1 MRANE
6 VKRRW
11 QAGEAC
17 VNGWCAIPNSFSAE
31 LMAHAG
37 WDSLTLDLQHGLVD
51 YQVAVT
57 MLQAISTTATPPL
70 ARVPWAEPGI
80 IMKMLD
86 AGAMGIICPMIN
98 TAEEARKFVGACKYA
113 PLGYRSSG
121 PTRAVIYAG
130 ADYIA
135 NANDEILAIA
145 MIETTEAVDNL
156 DAILSTPGLDGV
168 YIGPTDLALT
178 MGAPP
183 VLDPT
188 DARVVA
194 SIEKIIDAANAK
206 GLGAGIHC
214 ATPEYA
220 ARMIKRGAKLVTI
233 ASDGRLLAAAAAAAV
248 KACKGESAPDQAPAG
263 PGSAY

>member
-17 VNGWCAIPNSFSAE
+17 VNGWCAIPNSFAAE

-37 WDSLTLDLQHGLVD
+37 WDSLTIDLQHGLVD
-51 YQVAVT
+51 YQAAVT

-70 ARVPWAEPGI
+70 ARVPWIEPGI
-80 IMKMLD
+80 IQKMLD
-86 AGAMGIICPMIN
+86 AGAMGIICPMVN
-98 TAEEARKFVGACKYA
+98 TAEDAAKFVGACKYF
-113 PLGYRSSG
+113 PVGYRSSG
-121 PTRAVIYAG
+121 PTRAVLYAG
-130 ADYIA
+130 SDYIA

-145 MIETTEAVDNL
+145 MIETTEAMDNL
-156 DAILSTPGLDGV
+156 DAILATPGLDGV

-178 MGAPP
+178 MNAPP

-194 SIEKIIDAANAK
+194 AIETIIDAANAR

-220 ARMIKRGAKLVTI
+220 AKMIKRGAKLVTI
-233 ASDGRLLAAAAAAAV
+233 ASDGRILASAAAAAV
-248 KACKGESAPDQAPAG
+248 KACKGDAAEAKPAG

>member
-17 VNGWCAIPNSFSAE
+17 VNGWCAIPDSFSAE

-37 WDSLTLDLQHGLVD
+37 WDSVTIDLQHGLVD
-51 YQVAVT
+51 YTAAVP

-70 ARVPWAEPGI
+70 ARVPWIEPGI

-86 AGAMGIICPMIN
+86 AGAMGIICPMVN
-98 TAEEARKFVGACKYA
+98 TPEDAQAFVGACKYF
-113 PLGYRSSG
+113 PVGYRSSG

-130 ADYIA
+130 SDYIA
-135 NANDEILAIA
+135 NANNEILAIA
-145 MIETTEAVDNL
+145 MIETTEAIDNL

-188 DARVVA
+188 DERVVA
-194 SIEKIIDAANAK
+194 EIEKIIDATNAK
-206 GLGAGIHC
+206 GLAAGIHC
-214 ATPEYA
+214 GTPEYA
-220 ARMIKRGAKLVTI
+220 AKMIKRGAKLVTI
-233 ASDGRLLAAAAAAAV
+233 ASDGRLLANAAAAAV
-248 KACKGESAPDQAPAG
+248 KACKGESADQKPAG

>member
-1 MRANE
+1 MRANI
-6 VKRRW
+6 VKQRW

-17 VNGWCAIPNSFSAE
+17 VNGWCAIPSSFAAE
-31 LMAHAG
+31 LMAHSG
-37 WDSLTLDLQHGLVD
+37 WDSITIDLQHGMAD
-51 YQVAVT
+51 YHTAVT
-57 MLQAISTTATPPL
+57 MLQAISTTDVPPL
-70 ARVPWAEPGI
+70 ARVPWLEPGI
-80 IMKMLD
+80 IQRMLD
-86 AGAMGIICPMIN
+86 AGSMGIICPMIN
-98 TAEEARKFVGACKYA
+98 SAEEAEKFVGACKYT

-121 PTRAVIYAG
+121 PVRAAIYAG

-145 MIETTEAVDNL
+145 MIETTEAIENL

-178 MGAPP
+178 MGKPP

-188 DARVVA
+188 DTEVVA
-194 SIEKIIDAANAK
+194 AIEKIIDATNAK

-220 ARMIKRGAKLVTI
+220 AKMIARGAKLVTI
-233 ASDGRLLAAAAAAAV
+233 ASDGRLLQSAAQAAV
-248 KACKGESAPDQAPAG
+248 AECKGQAPAKAG
-263 PGSAY
+263 GGSAY

>member
-1 MRANE
+1 MRANF
-6 VKRRW
+6 VKQRW

-31 LMAHAG
+31 LMAHSG
-37 WDSLTLDLQHGLVD
+37 WDSLTIDLQHGMAD
-51 YQVAVT
+51 YQTAVT
-57 MLQAISTTATPPL
+57 MLQAISTTDVPPL
-70 ARVPWAEPGI
+70 ARVPWLEPGI
-80 IMKMLD
+80 IQRMLD
-86 AGAMGIICPMIN
+86 AGSMGIICPMIN
-98 TAEEARKFVGACKYA
+98 SADEAEKFVGACKYT

-121 PTRAVIYAG
+121 PVRAAIYAG

-145 MIETTEAVDNL
+145 MIETMEAIENL

-178 MGAPP
+178 MGKPP

-188 DARVVA
+188 DADVVA
-194 SIEKIIDAANAK
+194 NIEKIIDAANAK

-214 ATPEYA
+214 GSPEYA
-220 ARMIKRGAKLVTI
+220 AKMIARGAKLVTI
-233 ASDGRLLAAAAAAAV
+233 GSDGRLLQSAAQAAV
-248 KACKGESAPDQAPAG
+248 AKCKGGAPAKAG
-263 PGSAY
+263 GGSAY

>member
-11 QAGEAC
+11 QAGQAC
-17 VNGWCAIPNSFSAE
+17 VNGWCAIPNGFSAE
-31 LMAHAG
+31 LMANAG
-37 WDSLTLDLQHGLVD
+37 WDSLTIDLQHGIVD
-51 YQVAVT
+51 YQAAVG
-57 MLQAISTTATPPL
+57 MLQGISTTAVPPL
-70 ARVPWAEPGI
+70 ARVPWVEPGI

-98 TAEEARKFVGACKYA
+98 TPEDAKTFVGACKYY

-121 PTRAVIYAG
+121 PTRAVVYAG

-145 MIETTEAVDNL
+145 MIETTEAIDNL
-156 DAILSTPGLDGV
+156 DAILDTPGLDGV

-178 MGAPP
+178 MDAPP

-188 DARVVA
+188 DERVVA
-194 SIEKIIDAANAK
+194 AIEKIIDAANAR

-220 ARMIKRGAKLVTI
+220 AKMIKRGAKLVTI
-233 ASDGRLLAAAAAAAV
+233 ASDGRLLAAAAQAAV
-248 KACKGESAPDQAPAG
+248 KACKGDTAEEKATG

>member
-6 VKRRW
+6 IKRRW

-17 VNGWCAIPNSFSAE
+17 VNGWCAMPNSFSAE

-37 WDSLTLDLQHGLVD
+37 WDSLTIDLQHGLVD
-51 YQVAVT
+51 YQAAVT
-57 MLQAISTTATPPL
+57 MLQAISTTAVPPT
-70 ARVPWAEPGI
+70 ARVPWVEPGI

-98 TAEEARKFVGACKYA
+98 TPEDAAKFVGACKYA

-121 PTRAVIYAG
+121 PTRAVVYAG
-130 ADYIA
+130 SDYLS
-135 NANDEILAIA
+135 NANEEILAIA
-145 MIETTEAVDNL
+145 MIETTQALDNL
-156 DAILSTPGLDGV
+156 DAILDTPGLDGV
-168 YIGPTDLALT
+168 YIGPTDLAMT

-188 DARVVA
+188 DKDVVVA
-194 SIEKIIDAANAK
+194 IERIIDAANAR

-220 ARMIKRGAKLVTI
+220 SKMIQRGAKLVTI
-233 ASDGRLLAAAAAAAV
+233 ASDGRILAAAAAAAV
-248 KACKGESAPDQAPAG
+248 KACKGDSSEAKPAG

>member
-1 MRANE
+1 MRANI
-6 VKRRW
+6 VKQRW

-31 LMAHAG
+31 LMAHSG
-37 WDSLTLDLQHGLVD
+37 WDSLTIDLQHGMAD
-51 YQVAVT
+51 YQTAVT
-57 MLQAISTTATPPL
+57 MLQAISTTDVPPL
-70 ARVPWAEPGI
+70 ARVPWLEPGI
-80 IMKMLD
+80 IQRMLD
-86 AGAMGIICPMIN
+86 AGSMGIICPMIN
-98 TAEEARKFVGACKYA
+98 SADEAEKFVGACKYT

-121 PTRAVIYAG
+121 PVRAAIYAG

-145 MIETTEAVDNL
+145 MIETMEAIENL

-178 MGAPP
+178 IGKPP

-188 DARVVA
+188 DADVVA
-194 SIEKIIDAANAK
+194 NIEKIIDAANAK

-214 ATPEYA
+214 GSPEYA
-220 ARMIKRGAKLVTI
+220 AKMIARGAKLVTI
-233 ASDGRLLAAAAAAAV
+233 GSDGRLLQSAAQAAV
-248 KACKGESAPDQAPAG
+248 AKCKGGAPAKAG
-263 PGSAY
+263 GGSAY

>member
-31 LMAHAG
+31 LMANAG
-37 WDSLTLDLQHGLVD
+37 WDSITIDLQHGLVD
-51 YQVAVT
+51 YQAAVT

-70 ARVPWAEPGI
+70 ARVPWVEPGI

-98 TAEEARKFVGACKYA
+98 TPEDAATFVGACKYT

-121 PTRAVIYAG
+121 PTRAVVYAG
-130 ADYIA
+130 SDYIA

-145 MIETTEAVDNL
+145 MIETTEAIDNL
-156 DAILSTPGLDGV
+156 DAILATPGLDGV

-188 DARVVA
+188 DPGVVA
-194 SIEKIIDAANAK
+194 AIEKIIDATNAK

-220 ARMIKRGAKLVTI
+220 AKIIKRGAKLATI

-248 KACKGESAPDQAPAG
+248 KAAKGDSGSEKPSG

>member
-6 VKRRW
+6 IKRRW

-37 WDSLTLDLQHGLVD
+37 WDSITIDLQHGLVD
-51 YQVAVT
+51 YQAAVT
-57 MLQAISTTATPPL
+57 MLQAISTTATPPT
-70 ARVPWAEPGI
+70 ARVPWCEPGI

-98 TAEEARKFVGACKYA
+98 TPEEAETFVGACKYA

-121 PTRAVIYAG
+121 PTRAVIYSGSDSSAK
-130 ADYIA
+130 
-135 NANDEILAIA
+135 ANDEILAIA
-145 MIETTEAVDNL
+145 MIETVQAVENL
-156 DAILSTPGLDGV
+156 DAILATPGLDGV

-188 DARVVA
+188 DKGVVA
-194 SIEKIIDAANAK
+194 AIEKIIDATNAK

-214 ATPEYA
+214 GTPEYA
-220 ARMIKRGAKLVTI
+220 AKMIKRGAKLTTI
-233 ASDGRLLAAAAAAAV
+233 ASDGRLLALAAAAAV
-248 KACKGESAPDQAPAG
+248 KACKGVTAEQKPAG

>member
-1 MRANE
+1 MRANI
-6 VKRRW
+6 VKQRW

-31 LMAHAG
+31 LMAHSG
-37 WDSLTLDLQHGLVD
+37 WDSLTIDLQHGMAD
-51 YQVAVT
+51 YQTAVT
-57 MLQAISTTATPPL
+57 MLQAISTTDVPPL
-70 ARVPWAEPGI
+70 ARVPWLEPGI
-80 IMKMLD
+80 IQRMLD
-86 AGAMGIICPMIN
+86 AGSMGIICPMIN
-98 TAEEARKFVGACKYA
+98 SADEAEKFVGACKYT

-121 PTRAVIYAG
+121 PVRAAIYAG

-145 MIETTEAVDNL
+145 MIETMEAIENL

-178 MGAPP
+178 MGKPP

-188 DARVVA
+188 DADVVA
-194 SIEKIIDAANAK
+194 NIEKIIDAANAK

-214 ATPEYA
+214 GSPEYA
-220 ARMIKRGAKLVTI
+220 AKMIARGAKLVTI
-233 ASDGRLLAAAAAAAV
+233 GSDGRLLQSAAQAAV
-248 KACKGESAPDQAPAG
+248 AKCKGGAPAKAG
-263 PGSAY
+263 GGSAY

>member
-1 MRANE
+1 MRANI
-6 VKRRW
+6 VKQRW

-31 LMAHAG
+31 LMAHSG
-37 WDSLTLDLQHGLVD
+37 WDSLTIDLQHGMAD
-51 YQVAVT
+51 YQTAVT
-57 MLQAISTTATPPL
+57 MLQAISTTDVPPL
-70 ARVPWAEPGI
+70 ARVPWLEPGI
-80 IMKMLD
+80 IQRMLD
-86 AGAMGIICPMIN
+86 AGSMGIICPMIN
-98 TAEEARKFVGACKYA
+98 SAEEAEKFVGACKYT

-121 PTRAVIYAG
+121 PVRAAIYAG

-145 MIETTEAVDNL
+145 MIETMEAIENL

-178 MGAPP
+178 MGKPP

-188 DARVVA
+188 DADVVA
-194 SIEKIIDAANAK
+194 NIEKIIDAANAK

-214 ATPEYA
+214 GSPEYA
-220 ARMIKRGAKLVTI
+220 AKMIARGTKLVTI
-233 ASDGRLLAAAAAAAV
+233 GSDGRLLQSAAQAAV
-248 KACKGESAPDQAPAG
+248 AKCKGETPAKAG
-263 PGSAY
+263 GGSAY

>member
-17 VNGWCAIPNSFSAE
+17 VNGWCAIPSSFAAE
-31 LMAHAG
+31 VMAHAG
-37 WDSLTLDLQHGLVD
+37 WDSLTVDLQHGIVD
-51 YQVAVT
+51 YQTAVT

-70 ARVPWAEPGI
+70 ARVPWVEPGI

-86 AGAMGIICPMIN
+86 AGSMGIICPMIN
-98 TAEEARKFVGACKYA
+98 TAEDAKKFVGACKYA

-130 ADYIA
+130 SDYIA
-135 NANDEILAIA
+135 NANNEILAIA
-145 MIETTEAVDNL
+145 MIETEEAVENL
-156 DAILSTPGLDGV
+156 DAILDTPGLDGV

-188 DARVVA
+188 DKKVVA
-194 SIEKIIDAANAK
+194 AIEKIIDGSNK
-206 GLGAGIHC
+206 RGLGAGIHC
-214 ATPEYA
+214 GTPEYA
-220 ARMIKRGAKLVTI
+220 AKMIKRGAKLVTI
-233 ASDGRLLAAAAAAAV
+233 ASDSRLLSVAAASAV
-248 KACKGESAPDQAPAG
+248 KACRGDTTTAKAAG

>member
-1 MRANE
+1 MRANI
-6 VKRRW
+6 VKQRW

-31 LMAHAG
+31 LMAHSG
-37 WDSLTLDLQHGLVD
+37 WDSLTIDLQHGMAD
-51 YQVAVT
+51 YQTAVT
-57 MLQAISTTATPPL
+57 MLQAISTTDVPPL
-70 ARVPWAEPGI
+70 ARVPWLEPGI
-80 IMKMLD
+80 IQRMLD
-86 AGAMGIICPMIN
+86 AGSMGIICPMIN
-98 TAEEARKFVGACKYA
+98 SAEEAEKFVGACKYT

-121 PTRAVIYAG
+121 PVRAAIYAG

-145 MIETTEAVDNL
+145 MIETMEAIENL

-178 MGAPP
+178 MGKPP

-188 DARVVA
+188 DADVVA
-194 SIEKIIDAANAK
+194 NIEKIIDAANAK

-214 ATPEYA
+214 GSPEYA
-220 ARMIKRGAKLVTI
+220 AKMIARGAKLVTI
-233 ASDGRLLAAAAAAAV
+233 GSDGRLLQSAAQAAV
-248 KACKGESAPDQAPAG
+248 AKCKGGAPAKAG
-263 PGSAY
+263 GGSAY

>member
-11 QAGEAC
+11 QAGQAC
-17 VNGWCAIPNSFSAE
+17 VNGWLAIPNSFSAE

-37 WDSLTLDLQHGLVD
+37 WDSITIDLQHGVVD
-51 YQVAVT
+51 YQAAVT

-70 ARVPWAEPGI
+70 ARVPWSEPGG

-98 TAEEARKFVGACKYA
+98 TPEEAKAFVGACKYT

-121 PTRAVIYAG
+121 PVRAAIYAG

-135 NANDEILAIA
+135 KANDEILAIA
-145 MIETTEAVDNL
+145 MIETEEAVGNL
-156 DAILSTPGLDGV
+156 DAILDTPGLDGV

-178 MGAPP
+178 LGCAPII
-183 VLDPT
+183 DPT
-188 DARVVA
+188 DPKVV
-194 SIEKIIDAANAK
+194 STIETIIDACNAK
-206 GLGAGIHC
+206 GIPAGIHC
-214 ATPEYA
+214 GAPEYA
-220 ARMIKRGAKLVTI
+220 AKMIARGAKLVTI
-233 ASDGRLLAAAAAAAV
+233 GSDGRLLAAAAAAAV
-248 KACKGESAPDQAPAG
+248 QACKGDVAEAKPG
-263 PGSAY
+263 GVGSAY

>member
-1 MRANE
+1 MRANI
-6 VKRRW
+6 VKQSW

-31 LMAHAG
+31 LMAHSG
-37 WDSLTLDLQHGLVD
+37 WDSLTIDLQHGMAD
-51 YQVAVT
+51 YQTAVT
-57 MLQAISTTATPPL
+57 MLQAISTTDVPPL
-70 ARVPWAEPGI
+70 ARVPWLEPGI
-80 IMKMLD
+80 IQRMLD
-86 AGAMGIICPMIN
+86 AGSMGIICQMIN
-98 TAEEARKFVGACKYA
+98 SAAEAEKFVGACKYT

-121 PTRAVIYAG
+121 PVRAAIYAG

-145 MIETTEAVDNL
+145 MIETMEAIENL

-178 MGAPP
+178 MGKPP

-188 DARVVA
+188 DADVVA
-194 SIEKIIDAANAK
+194 NIEKIIDAANAK

-214 ATPEYA
+214 GSPEYA
-220 ARMIKRGAKLVTI
+220 AKMIARGAKLVTI
-233 ASDGRLLAAAAAAAV
+233 GSDGRLLQSAAQAAV
-248 KACKGESAPDQAPAG
+248 AKCKGGAPAKAG
-263 PGSAY
+263 GGSAY